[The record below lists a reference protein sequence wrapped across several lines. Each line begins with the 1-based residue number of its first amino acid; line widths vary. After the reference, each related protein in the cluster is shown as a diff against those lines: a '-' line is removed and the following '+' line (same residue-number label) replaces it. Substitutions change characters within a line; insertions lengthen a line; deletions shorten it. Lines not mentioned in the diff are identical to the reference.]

1 MTTHQPHEAIAAEI
15 RAEMARRKVSQ
26 VKIAALLDISQVGVS
41 RRLRGETPLDVN
53 ELVKIADYLGVPI
66 THLMPQDGVA

>member
-1 MTTHQPHEAIAAEI
+1 MKTIQPHEAIAAEI
-15 RAEMARRKVSQ
+15 RAELARRKVSQ

-53 ELVKIADYLGVPI
+53 ELVKIADFLEVPAAHFI
-66 THLMPQDGVA
+66 PQDGAA